1 MYFPLD
7 RTFLETTVFSAI
19 LLGNYR
25 DFAILG
31 KLPPK
36 NIPDCGKSHGDQA

>member
-7 RTFLETTVFSAI
+7 RKFLETTLFSAI
-19 LLGNYR
+19 LGNYG

-31 KLPPK
+31 KLPPT
-36 NIPDCGKSHGDQA
+36 NIPDCGKTHGDQA

>member
-7 RTFLETTVFSAI
+7 RKFLETTLFSAI
-19 LLGNYR
+19 LGNYR
-25 DFAILG
+25 DCAILG

-36 NIPDCGKSHGDQA
+36 NSRDCGKSHEDQA